1 MLAERERH
9 LDCDDD
15 GNRLPVSDSRREAP
29 LLRRAARRLIEA
41 ILAIERSNHVD
52 FANGAIG
59 LGPFT
64 RAETPPSRYFRLQ
77 TSNFRLQIA
86 DFCVYVPTLN
96 GTDAI
101 VLSHM
106 IASVPPVSVTSRNS
120 HDSSSCECGSVS
132 TFIGARTT
140 SLSGV

>member
-1 MLAERERH
+1 MILALAVPPLVMLAERERH

-77 TSNFRLQIA
+77 TSDFKLQTSDFRLQT
-86 DFCVYVPTLN
+86 FVF
-96 GTDAI
+96 
-101 VLSHM
+101 
-106 IASVPPVSVTSRNS
+106 TSR
-120 HDSSSCECGSVS
+120 
-132 TFIGARTT
+132 
-140 SLSGV
+140 L